1 MRRDGLVNI
10 GNTSKSTAEYKVHNN
25 QTMAQASFIFYTPQ
39 IQRLL
44 RSTYLRITFIGWC
57 SLESFGDRTMIAH
70 PFIHRCISR
79 SKHDDV
85 H

>member
-1 MRRDGLVNI
+1 MRRDSLVNI

-44 RSTYLRITFIGWC
+44 RSTYL
-57 SLESFGDRTMIAH
+57 
-70 PFIHRCISR
+70 SR
-79 SKHDDV
+79 SSAGV
-85 H
+85 L